1 MLVRRIWEHDNGVRS
16 PILCRG
22 GMRHY
27 TLETHALTKSD
38 GSQPT
43 ILVVEDDPAMLIAFQ
58 EVLEGAG
65 FDVTVAANGK
75 DALAWLQT
83 QSPDLILSDISMPV
97 MDGFKL
103 FEAVREIPG
112 GALIPFIFLTARG
125 TREDI
130 FAGKSLGADDYIT
143 KPVTTQELLSAV
155 QARLQRSDELML
167 AQLKSAYK
175 QSLFV
180 LANAIEARDS
190 YTHAHMK
197 RLNDYASALAA
208 ELGWDENQIEAL
220 EFGAILHDIG
230 KIYIP
235 ETVLC
240 KNGKLTDDE
249 WVEMRKHPEVGARMI
264 RDIPYLSS
272 ALPMVLY
279 HHERWDGDGYP
290 EGLQG
295 ETIPASA
302 RLLAVADA
310 FDAMTS
316 DRPYRGALSPETAYQ
331 EIISAAGKQFDPSMV
346 EALKRCWESGEFLR
360 ILEGKNDKG
369 NNGKSAK

>member
-1 MLVRRIWEHDNGVRS
+1 MESLDLS
-16 PILCRG
+16 
-22 GMRHY
+22 
-27 TLETHALTKSD
+27 ALDTAKA
-38 GSQPT
+38 T

-65 FDVTVAANGK
+65 YEVVVAANGK
-75 DALAWLQT
+75 DALAWLREQT
-83 QSPDLILSDISMPV
+83 PNLILSDISMPV

-130 FAGKSLGADDYIT
+130 FAGKSRGADDYIT

-155 QARLQRSDELML
+155 NARLQRSDELMF
-167 AQLKSAYK
+167 AQLKTAYK
-175 QSLFV
+175 ESLFV
-180 LANAIEARDS
+180 LANAIEARDT

-197 RLNDYASALAA
+197 RLNEYASALAY
-208 ELGWDENQIEAL
+208 ELGWKDESQLEAL

-235 ETVLC
+235 EAVLC
-240 KNGKLTDDE
+240 KNGKLSEDE

-264 RDIPYLSS
+264 RDIPYLAA

-279 HHERWDGDGYP
+279 HHERWDGKGYP

-295 ETIPASA
+295 EDIPTSA
-302 RLLAVADA
+302 RLLSIADA

-316 DRPYRGALSPETAYQ
+316 DRPYREALDGNFAYQ
-331 EIISAAGKQFDPSMV
+331 EIIDCSGKQFDPSMV
-346 EALKRCWESGEFLR
+346 DALMRCWEVGEFQR
-360 ILEGKNDKG
+360 ILDNKNDKG
-369 NNGKSAK
+369 SNGKPSKRINSS

>member
-1 MLVRRIWEHDNGVRS
+1 MAAADEVK
-16 PILCRG
+16 
-22 GMRHY
+22 
-27 TLETHALTKSD
+27 A
-38 GSQPT
+38 T

-65 FDVTVAANGK
+65 YEVAVAANGK
-75 DALAWLQT
+75 DALSWLESQA
-83 QSPDLILSDISMPV
+83 PDLILSDISMPI

-103 FEAVREIPG
+103 FEAVRQIPG

-130 FAGKSLGADDYIT
+130 FAGKSRGADDYIT

-155 QARLQRSDELML
+155 NARLQRADELMF

-175 QSLFV
+175 DSLFV

-197 RLNDYASALAA
+197 RLSDYAFALAV
-208 ELGWDENQIEAL
+208 ELNWDQTQLEAL

-235 ETVLC
+235 EAVLC
-240 KNGKLTDDE
+240 KNGKLSDDE
-249 WVEMRKHPEVGARMI
+249 WTEMRKHPEVGARMI
-264 RDIPYLSS
+264 RDIPYLAS
-272 ALPMVLY
+272 AVPMVLY
-279 HHERWDGDGYP
+279 HHERWDGNGYP
-290 EGLQG
+290 EGLGG
-295 ETIPASA
+295 EDIPVSA
-302 RLLAVADA
+302 RLLSVADA

-316 DRPYRGALSPETAYQ
+316 DRPYREALSADVAYQ
-331 EIISAAGKQFDPSMV
+331 EIVDGSGKQFDPNMV
-346 EALKRCWESGEFLR
+346 DALMRCWEAGEFQR
-360 ILEGKNDKG
+360 ILEGKNGKRT
-369 NNGKSAK
+369 NGRSSKRTNGR

>member
-1 MLVRRIWEHDNGVRS
+1 MKESGPLSTAVDHQ
-16 PILCRG
+16 
-22 GMRHY
+22 
-27 TLETHALTKSD
+27 A
-38 GSQPT
+38 T
-43 ILVVEDDPAMLIAFQ
+43 ILVVEDDPAMLVAFQ

-65 FDVTVAANGK
+65 YEVVVAANGQ
-75 DALAWLQT
+75 DALSWLDDHK
-83 QSPDLILSDISMPV
+83 PDLILSDISMPV

-112 GALIPFIFLTARG
+112 GAMIPFIFLTARG

-130 FAGKSLGADDYIT
+130 FDGKRRGADDYIT

-155 QARLQRSDELML
+155 NARLQRADELMF
-167 AQLKSAYK
+167 AQLKNAYK
-175 QSLFV
+175 ESLFV

-197 RLNDYASALAA
+197 RLNDYARALAL
-208 ELGWDENQIEAL
+208 ELGWDHAELEAL

-240 KNGKLTDDE
+240 KNGKLSDEE

-264 RDIPYLSS
+264 RDIPYLS
-272 ALPMVLY
+272 AAVPMVLH
-279 HHERWDGDGYP
+279 HHERWDGKGYP
-290 EGLQG
+290 EGLAG
-295 ETIPASA
+295 EAIPASA
-302 RLLAVADA
+302 RLLSVADA

-316 DRPYRGALSPETAYQ
+316 DRPYRAALDGDTAYQ
-331 EIISAAGKQFDPSMV
+331 EIIDGSGKQFDPDMV
-346 EALKRCWESGEFLR
+346 KALMRCWEAGEFQR
-360 ILEGKNDKG
+360 ILDVKNG
-369 NNGKSAK
+369 FTPNGKSKKRTNGR

>member
-1 MLVRRIWEHDNGVRS
+1 
-16 PILCRG
+16 
-22 GMRHY
+22 MR
-27 TLETHALTKSD
+27 LAE
-38 GSQPT
+38 SQASQAT

-65 FDVTVAANGK
+65 FEVEVAVNGK
-75 DALAWLQT
+75 DALAWLKTKQ
-83 QSPDLILSDISMPV
+83 PDLILSDISMPI

-103 FEAVREIPG
+103 FEAIREIPG

-155 QARLQRSDELML
+155 NARLNRTDELML
-167 AQLKSAYK
+167 AQLKTAYK
-175 QSLFV
+175 ESLLV

-197 RLNDYASALAA
+197 RLSHYASALANQL
-208 ELGWDENQIEAL
+208 EWDNAQLEAL
-220 EFGAILHDIG
+220 EYGAILHDIG
-230 KIYIP
+230 KIYVP
-235 ETVLC
+235 EAVLC
-240 KNGKLTDDE
+240 KDGKLSEDE

-264 RDIPYLSS
+264 RDIPYLSA

-279 HHERWDGDGYP
+279 HHERWDGNGYP
-290 EGLQG
+290 EGLSG
-295 ETIPASA
+295 DAIPVSA
-302 RLLAVADA
+302 RLLSIADA

-316 DRPYRGALSPETAYQ
+316 DRPYRKALSGNVAYQ
-331 EIISAAGKQFDPSMV
+331 EILDGSGKQFDPGMV
-346 EALKRCWESGEFLR
+346 ETLRSCWTSGHFQE
-360 ILEGKNDKG
+360 ILAG
-369 NNGKSAK
+369 NNGNESNGSKTRSNGR

>member
-1 MLVRRIWEHDNGVRS
+1 MCILRDFPGGIITFAGEQQILSEPLV
-16 PILCRG
+16 
-22 GMRHY
+22 
-27 TLETHALTKSD
+27 
-38 GSQPT
+38 SQAT

-65 FDVTVAANGK
+65 YHIIVAANGR
-75 DALAWLQT
+75 DALTWLQT
-83 QSPDLILSDISMPV
+83 LTPDLILSDISMPV

-103 FEAVREIPG
+103 LDAVREIPG

-130 FAGKSLGADDYIT
+130 FTGKSLGVDDYIT
-143 KPVTTQELLSAV
+143 KPVTTLELLSAV
-155 QARLQRSDELML
+155 RARLQRADELML

-175 QSLFV
+175 ESLLV
-180 LANAIEARDS
+180 LANAIEARDA

-197 RLNDYASALAA
+197 RLSAYASVLALDLEWNEK
-208 ELGWDENQIEAL
+208 ELEAL

-230 KIYIP
+230 KIYVP
-235 ETVLC
+235 EAVLC
-240 KNGKLTDDE
+240 KDGKLSDDE

-264 RDIPYLSS
+264 RDIPYLAI

-279 HHERWDGDGYP
+279 HHERWDGNGYP

-295 ETIPASA
+295 EDIPVSA
-302 RLLAVADA
+302 RLLSVADA

-316 DRPYRGALSPETAYQ
+316 DRPYRKALSGSDAYE
-331 EIISAAGKQFDPSMV
+331 EIIKGSGRQFDPGMV
-346 EALKRCWESGEFLR
+346 DVLSHCWTSGEIQR
-360 ILEGKNDKG
+360 IMDSKNSNG
-369 NNGKSAK
+369 SNGKRKRPTNGS

>member
-1 MLVRRIWEHDNGVRS
+1 
-16 PILCRG
+16 
-22 GMRHY
+22 
-27 TLETHALTKSD
+27 
-38 GSQPT
+38 
-43 ILVVEDDPAMLIAFQ
+43 MLIAFQ

-65 FDVTVAANGK
+65 YEVVVAANGK
-75 DALAWLQT
+75 DALTWLHT
-83 QSPDLILSDISMPV
+83 HTPELILSDISMPV
-97 MDGFKL
+97 MDGYKL

-130 FAGKSLGADDYIT
+130 FTGKSLGADDYIT

-155 QARLQRSDELML
+155 HARLQRADELML

-175 QSLFV
+175 DSLFV

-197 RLNDYASALAA
+197 RLSEYSTALAA
-208 ELGWDENQIEAL
+208 ELKWDDARMEAL

-230 KIYIP
+230 KIYVP
-235 ETVLC
+235 ESVLR
-240 KNGKLTDDE
+240 KDGKLTEDE

-264 RDIPYLSS
+264 RDIPYLAV

-279 HHERWDGDGYP
+279 HHERWDGEGYP

-295 ETIPASA
+295 EKIPIAA
-302 RLLAVADA
+302 RLLSIADA

-316 DRPYRGALSPETAYQ
+316 DRPYRKALSSSDAYQ
-331 EIISAAGKQFDPSMV
+331 EILDGSGKQFDPGMV
-346 EALKRCWESGEFLR
+346 DALRQCWDSGKFQF
-360 ILEGKNDKG
+360 ILDSK
-369 NNGKSAK
+369 NGKGSNGRQHKTSHAA

>member
-1 MLVRRIWEHDNGVRS
+1 M
-16 PILCRG
+16 
-22 GMRHY
+22 
-27 TLETHALTKSD
+27 ALIMSD

-65 FDVTVAANGK
+65 FNVAVAANGK
-75 DALAWLQT
+75 DALAWLQA

-155 QARLQRSDELML
+155 HARLQRSDELML

-197 RLNDYASALAA
+197 RLSDYAKALAT
-208 ELGWDENQIEAL
+208 ELGWDDNQVEAL

-240 KNGKLTDDE
+240 KDGKLTEDE

-264 RDIPYLSS
+264 RDIPYLAS

-290 EGLQG
+290 EGLEG
-295 ETIPASA
+295 ESIPASA

-316 DRPYRGALSPETAYQ
+316 DRPYRGALSPETAYH
-331 EIISAAGKQFDPSMV
+331 EIINGSGKQFDPTMV
-346 EALKRCWESGEFLR
+346 DALARCWESGAFQG
-360 ILEGKNDKG
+360 ILEGKNGKG
-369 NNGKSAK
+369 SNGKSSK